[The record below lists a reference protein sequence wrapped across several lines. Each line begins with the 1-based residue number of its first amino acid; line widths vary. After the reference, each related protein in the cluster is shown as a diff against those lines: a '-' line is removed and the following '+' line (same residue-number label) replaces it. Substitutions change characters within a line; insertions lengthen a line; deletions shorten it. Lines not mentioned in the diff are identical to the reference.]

1 MHTSTWTNIHT
12 STMAAN
18 GMALCIH
25 PYIHMIY
32 VVHMYIQC
40 GEMRI
45 WGSVRMMKIYYEMGE
60 RDYGLYL
67 YTVEKRDN

>member
-1 MHTSTWTNIHT
+1 MDKHTHKYYGGEWHGIVHT
-12 STMAAN
+12 
-18 GMALCIH
+18 
-25 PYIHMIY
+25 YIHIIHM
-32 VVHMYIQC
+32 VHMYIQC